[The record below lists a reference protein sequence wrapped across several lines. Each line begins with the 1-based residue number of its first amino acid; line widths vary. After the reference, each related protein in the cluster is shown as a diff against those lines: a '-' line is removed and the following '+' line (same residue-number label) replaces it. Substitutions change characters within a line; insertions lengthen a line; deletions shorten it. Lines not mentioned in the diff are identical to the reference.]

1 MGLTLQNLE
10 NSFGLN
16 LFGRWYFLLHFMVTY
31 NAKVPDI
38 LFVIQAWLD
47 PINLPSGSSSLC
59 DFCREPLQ
67 FLLQVQ

>member
-1 MGLTLQNLE
+1 MGLPLQILE
-10 NSFGLN
+10 SSFGLN
-16 LFGRWYFLLHFMVTY
+16 LLGLFFPLHFMIIDDV
-31 NAKVPDI
+31 KVPDA

-67 FLLQVQ
+67 FLLQVV